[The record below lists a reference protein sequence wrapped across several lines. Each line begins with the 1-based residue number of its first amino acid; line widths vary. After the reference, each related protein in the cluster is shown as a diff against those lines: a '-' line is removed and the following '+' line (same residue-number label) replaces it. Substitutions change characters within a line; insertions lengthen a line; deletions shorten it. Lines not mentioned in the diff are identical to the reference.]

1 MSLNIPLR
9 DWRDR
14 RVWIVGAST
23 GIGAALAE
31 ALIDRGARVALSAR
45 KRDPLDAI
53 AARSG
58 RSVVVPLDVT
68 DAAAVTA
75 AHDALVDR
83 WGAIDDVLFVAG
95 SYRAMRAWELDA
107 SAVESLFDVNVQGAV
122 RVVAAVL
129 PDFLRRGTGR
139 IAIVASVAGYR
150 GLPKA
155 LAYGPT
161 KAALINFAEGLHFDL
176 APKGIAVHIVNP
188 GFVRTPL
195 TDGNDF
201 RMPALIEP
209 AEAAALTLRGM
220 ERGDFEI
227 HYPKRFTR
235 WMKWLRVLPYRWFF
249 PLAHRMTG
257 L

>member
-1 MSLNIPLR
+1 MPLNPPLH

-23 GIGAALAE
+23 GIGAALAGT
-31 ALIDRGARVALSAR
+31 LIERGARVALSAR
-45 KRDPLDAI
+45 TRAPLDAI
-53 AARSG
+53 AGPAPG
-58 RSVVVPLDVT
+58 VVVLPLDVT
-68 DAAAVTA
+68 DEAQVRA
-75 AHDALVDR
+75 AHDELVRR
-83 WGAIDDVLFVAG
+83 WDAVDDVLFVAG
-95 SYRAMRAWELDA
+95 SYRPMRAWELDPA
-107 SAVESLFDVNVQGAV
+107 AVASLFDVNVQGAV
-122 RVVAAVL
+122 RVVATVL
-129 PDFLRRGTGR
+129 PDFLRRGAGR

-176 APKGIAVHIVNP
+176 AAKGIAVHLVNP

-201 RMPALIEP
+201 RMPAIIEP
-209 AEAAALTLRGM
+209 AEAAASTLRGI
-220 ERGDFEI
+220 ERGEFEI
-227 HYPKRFTR
+227 HYPKRFSR
-235 WMKWLRVLPYRWFF
+235 WMKLLRVLPYRWFF